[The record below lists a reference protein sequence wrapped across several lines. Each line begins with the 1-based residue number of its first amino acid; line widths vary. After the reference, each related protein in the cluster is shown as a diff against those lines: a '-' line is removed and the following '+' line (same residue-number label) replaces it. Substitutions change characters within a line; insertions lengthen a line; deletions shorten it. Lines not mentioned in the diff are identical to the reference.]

1 MKKILFTLVMMFATI
16 FGSHSVSAETKGHTV
31 GDALVK
37 TVTET
42 TTGVEAVYNDAKDL
56 VTTVYGDLKGA
67 TSELYPDV
75 KDAVSAIAN
84 GIGVATE
91 YVWTVL
97 VKQFVVKGIA
107 HLLTLLLGLGL
118 IITGLVLLFKFMKT
132 NDIITWKIIP
142 GLIFMIVGIS
152 VVVNVNYL
160 EMLQG
165 LINPAYGA
173 IDYILNYVKML
184 K

>member
-1 MKKILFTLVMMFATI
+1 MKKILFTLVIMFATI
-16 FGSHSVSAETKGHTV
+16 FGSYSVSAETKGHTV

-42 TTGVEAVYNDAKDL
+42 TTGVEMVYNDAKDL

-67 TSELYPDV
+67 TGELYPDV

-97 VKQFVVKGIA
+97 VKQFVVKGVA
-107 HLLTLLLGLGL
+107 HLLTFLLGLGL

-152 VVVNVNYL
+152 VAVNVNYL

>member
-1 MKKILFTLVMMFATI
+1 MKKTIFTLVAMIATI
-16 FGSHSVSAETKGHTV
+16 FGSYSVSAETKGHTV

-37 TVTET
+37 TVAET
-42 TTGVEAVYNDAKDL
+42 TTGVETVYNDAKGL

-67 TSELYPDV
+67 TGELYPDV
-75 KDAVSAIAN
+75 KAAVSAIAS

-97 VKQFVVKGIA
+97 VKQFVVKGVA
-107 HLLTLLLGLGL
+107 HLLVFLLGLGL
-118 IITGLVLLFKFMKT
+118 IITGLVMLFKFMKT
-132 NDIITWKIIP
+132 NDIITWKIVP
-142 GLIFMIVGIS
+142 GLIFMIVGIAVS
-152 VVVNVNYL
+152 SNVNYL

-173 IDYILNYVKML
+173 IDYILNYVKTL

>member
-1 MKKILFTLVMMFATI
+1 MKKTVFTLVVMIATI
-16 FGSHSVSAETKGHTV
+16 FVSYSVSAETKGSTV

-37 TVTET
+37 TVSET
-42 TTGVEAVYNDAKDL
+42 TSGVETVYNDAKGL

-67 TSELYPDV
+67 TGELYPDI
-75 KDAVSAIAN
+75 KTAVTAIAN

-97 VKQFVVKGIA
+97 VKQFVVKGVA
-107 HLLTLLLGLGL
+107 QALVFLSGLAL
-118 IITGLVLLFKFMKT
+118 IIAGLVMLFKFMKT
-132 NDIITWKIIP
+132 NDIITWKIVP
-142 GLIFMIVGIS
+142 GLIFMIIGVIVS
-152 VVVNVNYL
+152 SKVNYL

-165 LINPAYGA
+165 IINPAYGA
-173 IDYILNYVKML
+173 IDYILNYVKTL

>member
-1 MKKILFTLVMMFATI
+1 MKKTIFALVAMIATI
-16 FGSHSVSAETKGHTV
+16 FGSYSVSAETKGHTV

-42 TTGVEAVYNDAKDL
+42 TTGVETVYNDVKGVA
-56 VTTVYGDLKGA
+56 TTIYGDLKGA
-67 TSELYPDV
+67 TGELYPDI
-75 KDAVSAIAN
+75 KAAVSAIAS

-97 VKQFVVKGIA
+97 VKQFVVKGVA
-107 HLLTLLLGLGL
+107 HLLVFLLGLSL
-118 IITGLVLLFKFMKT
+118 IVTGLVMLFKFMKT
-132 NDIITWKIIP
+132 NDIITWKIVP
-142 GLIFMIVGIS
+142 GLIFMIVG
-152 VVVNVNYL
+152 VLVAAKVDYL

-173 IDYILNYVKML
+173 IDYILNYVKTL